1 MPPNDCHPPPVAFPQ
16 PRADAGIALPPEF
29 PNEVHPPAL
38 PPKFRASEFRDSRF
52 RDPEFRNI
60 DCQPPERSKLRA
72 DVEEPKL
79 REPADESKPLP
90 PNERE
95 PSPPKLELRAE
106 LLDWGEKNPPDLA
119 SERSFILPPLA

>member
-16 PRADAGIALPPEF
+16 PRADAGIDLPPEF
-29 PNEVHPPAL
+29 PNEFHPPAL
-38 PPKFRASEFRDSRF
+38 PPKFRAPEFRDSRF

-72 DVEEPKL
+72 DAEEPKL
-79 REPADESKPLP
+79 REPADESNPLP

-95 PSPPKLELRAE
+95 LSLPKLELRAE
-106 LLDWGEKNPPDLA
+106 LLGWEEKNPPDLA